1 MKYRLRFTGSKLA
14 AYKLGSYLGFLFCLF
29 FKTTCPKTTLFM
41 LIIFVYA
48 TILFVYDILLK
59 YHIPINSSHQNSSKS
74 CFGLVLLGSPLSR
87 NAALQ
92 WRRKSW
98 EQLWVSDS
106 SGWQRQGVP
115 LRFYSQAPREKD
127 TDCGEIQHPPIGQAE
142 PHATVSP
149 GMYGLST
156 SKWREE

>member
-1 MKYRLRFTGSKLA
+1 
-14 AYKLGSYLGFLFCLF
+14 
-29 FKTTCPKTTLFM
+29 M

-48 TILFVYDILLK
+48 TILFVYYILLK
-59 YHIPINSSHQNSSKS
+59 YHIPVNSSHQNSSKS

-87 NAALQ
+87 TQPLQ

-106 SGWQRQGVP
+106 WGWQRQGGL

-127 TDCGEIQHPPIGQAE
+127 PECGAMQHPPIGQAE
-142 PHATVSP
+142 PYATVISRHGGALQKSAKQRMAHP
-149 GMYGLST
+149 AGSGERPRRHKGQNGLLLNHYQFHT
-156 SKWREE
+156 EMKE

>member
-1 MKYRLRFTGSKLA
+1 MKYRLRFSGSKLA

-48 TILFVYDILLK
+48 TILFVYNILLK

-92 WRRKSW
+92 RRRKSW
-98 EQLWVSDS
+98 EQL
-106 SGWQRQGVP
+106 
-115 LRFYSQAPREKD
+115 
-127 TDCGEIQHPPIGQAE
+127 
-142 PHATVSP
+142 
-149 GMYGLST
+149 
-156 SKWREE
+156 

>member
-1 MKYRLRFTGSKLA
+1 MKYRLRFSGSKLA

-29 FKTTCPKTTLFM
+29 FKTTCPKATLFM

-92 WRRKSW
+92 
-98 EQLWVSDS
+98 
-106 SGWQRQGVP
+106 
-115 LRFYSQAPREKD
+115 
-127 TDCGEIQHPPIGQAE
+127 
-142 PHATVSP
+142 
-149 GMYGLST
+149 
-156 SKWREE
+156 